1 MKKNLLKRIAA
12 ILLLIFFFTLLAL
25 TIFFGIKG
33 NSNAA
38 ISLLVFNGFF
48 TVVVYF
54 LLQFTRYLQYG
65 NDNFNE
71 NADDDSQNNLNSET
85 SNKNSI
91 R

>member
-1 MKKNLLKRIAA
+1 MKNNFYKRLAA
-12 ILLLIFFFTLLAL
+12 IFLLIFFVSLLVL
-25 TIFFGIKG
+25 TIFFGLKG

-54 LLQFTRYLQYG
+54 LLQFTRLLQS
-65 NDNFNE
+65 NNETFDNHNVS
-71 NADDDSQNNLNSET
+71 DIPDSTNTDS
-85 SNKNSI
+85 SNKNSV